1 MWLACNRG
9 ARRGNSLGSSGRH
22 CGIRLGNQPI
32 RPVGCRAGGY
42 LPTSSSVPLEVSLPG
57 GVGVT
62 AISSAG
68 DTTLA
73 LGSDGDVYAW
83 GWNPYGQLGDGS
95 TTDSGTPVQVPLPN
109 GVTATAVY
117 EGGLTSGALG
127 SDGNIY
133 VWGDDISAPGSQ
145 ASYSSV
151 PVEVPMPGGL
161 RATAVT
167 VGFTSIQALG
177 SDGNIYEWNND
188 GSGTHLATPTEMSLP
203 GGVATT
209 AIAGDIAI
217 GSDGNVYDWGDNLY
231 GQPGDGSTTS
241 SSTPVRVPLP
251 AGSQQS
257 RCPAART
264 LTSRWV
270 QTATSTPGDRMTLG
284 SLATGRLPILDA
296 RARLAQSWLY
306 REARALVGPASLVGM
321 PSSTAPLGVPC
332 SAPRASRASQAS
344 PPGVRR
350 TLIGAP
356 SASR

>member
-1 MWLACNRG
+1 VWLACNRG

-22 CGIRLGNQPI
+22 CCVRLGNQPI

-145 ASYSSV
+145 ASYSSDL
-151 PVEVPMPGGL
+151 VEVPMPGGL

-251 AGSQQS
+251 AGV
-257 RCPAART
+257 AAVAV
-264 LTSRWV
+264 SGGEN
-270 QTATSTPGDRMTLG
+270 ANFALG
-284 SLATGRLPILDA
+284 SDGNIYAWGSNDSGQLGNGSTTDPRRPCASCTVV
-296 RARLAQSWLY
+296 
-306 REARALVGPASLVGM
+306 ALS
-321 PSSTAPLGVPC
+321 
-332 SAPRASRASQAS
+332 
-344 PPGVRR
+344 
-350 TLIGAP
+350 
-356 SASR
+356 